1 VLYVN
6 ANGHTHVSPY
16 TSWSTAAT
24 NIQDAVDAANPG
36 DQILVT
42 NGIYQEATRVVYGI
56 LNRVAVTKAVTVQ
69 SVNGPAVTIIQGKTY
84 FDNIRVRCVYL
95 TNGAALMGF
104 TLTNGTTEPFGGD
117 PIKEQSGG
125 AVWCESTNAIISN
138 CVIISNTAYYGG
150 GVYSGTLSNCLFIN
164 NNSSDGGGAYS
175 NVLNNCTLVGN
186 SAVQQGGGASGCILN
201 NCTISSNSAS
211 PGGGGGTYM
220 CTLSNC
226 TLVGN
231 AAPNYGG
238 GGAFSGT
245 LNDCILSGN
254 SASQGGAAFNAG
266 VSPAILN
273 NCIISNNFAYTGG
286 GTYGNCI
293 LNNCTLVAN
302 LATNNG
308 GGVFFGT
315 LNNCVLAGNWA
326 GQSGGGAAGAA
337 PGTCMLNN
345 CTLIANFAG
354 SLGGGAGGGAYQCT
368 VNNCILY
375 YNSAPFGTNSAN
387 NVLNNCCTTQF
398 YSGTGNITNEPNF
411 VNLAAGDF
419 HLQSNSPCINAGIN
433 SFIALGTDL
442 DGNPRIKGGT
452 VDIGA
457 YEFQNPSSI
466 ISYAWLQRYGLPTDG
481 STDYTDSDSDGM
493 NNWQEWRTGTNP
505 TNALSVLKMASAT
518 PTNNSPGII
527 VSWQSISGVTYFLQ
541 RRTSLAAQPAFSTI
555 QSNIVGQASTTSY
568 TDITATNG
576 GPYFYRVGV
585 Q

>member
-1 VLYVN
+1 
-6 ANGHTHVSPY
+6 VSPY
-16 TSWSTAAT
+16 AGWSTAAT

-36 DQILVT
+36 DQVLVT

-56 LNRVAVTKAVTVQ
+56 LNRVAVIKAVTVQ

-84 FDNIRVRCVYL
+84 FEKIRVRCVYL

-138 CVIISNTAYYGG
+138 CVIISNTANYGG
-150 GVYSGTLSNCLFIN
+150 GVYSGT
-164 NNSSDGGGAYS
+164 
-175 NVLNNCTLVGN
+175 LNNCTLVGN
-186 SAVQQGGGASGCILN
+186 SAEQQGGGAFGGVLN

-211 PGGGGGTYM
+211 LWGGGGTYM

-238 GGAFSGT
+238 GGAFAGT
-245 LNDCILSGN
+245 LDNCILAGN
-254 SASQGGAAFNAG
+254 SANEGGAVFNVG
-266 VSPAILN
+266 ISPAALN
-273 NCIISNNFAYTGG
+273 NCTISNNVANLGG

-293 LNNCTLVAN
+293 LNSCV
-302 LATNNG
+302 LAGNFATSDG
-308 GGVFFGT
+308 GGAYMGT
-315 LNNCVLAGNWA
+315 LNNCTLTDNWA
-326 GQSGGGAAGAA
+326 GRFGGGAAGAV

-345 CTLIANFAG
+345 CTLTANFAG
-354 SLGGGAGGGAYQCT
+354 SVGGGAYQCT
-368 VNNCILY
+368 VKNSILY
-375 YNSAPFGTNSAN
+375 YNSAPFGPNSAN

-398 YSGTGNITNEPNF
+398 YSGIGNITNEPNF
-411 VNLAAGDF
+411 VNLVAGDF
-419 HLQSNSPCINAGIN
+419 HLQSNSPCINAGNNTYVTN
-433 SFIALGTDL
+433 STDF
-442 DGNPRIKGGT
+442 DGNPRIQGGT

-457 YEFQNPSSI
+457 YEYQAPTSV
-466 ISYAWLQRYGLPTDG
+466 ISYAWLLQYGLTNNGSADNADTDG
-481 STDYTDSDSDGM
+481 DGL
-493 NNWQEWRTGTNP
+493 NNWQEWRTRTNP

-527 VSWQSISGVTYFLQ
+527 VSWQSVSGVTYFLQ

-568 TDITATNG
+568 TDTTATNG